1 MEPTTAIRGDYSIT
15 TDQRLFD
22 FSRIHAFLAT
32 ESYWAKNIPLELVR
46 KSAAN
51 SLSFGVFFQQQQVG
65 FARVITDYATTA
77 YLADVYIEEGYR
89 GHGLAKWLM
98 EQITGHPELQG
109 LRRWVL
115 LTADAHG
122 LYAQYGWKPI
132 AKPEMW
138 MEHHTPNAYAGK
150 S

>member
-1 MEPTTAIRGDYSIT
+1 MKITTNTQGDYTIT
-15 TDQRLFD
+15 TDQKRFD
-22 FSRIHAFLAT
+22 FTRIHAFLAT
-32 ESYWAKNIPLELVR
+32 QSYWAKNIPLELVR

-51 SLSFGVFFQQQQVG
+51 SLSFGVFYQQQQVG

-77 YLADVYIEEGYR
+77 YLADVYIEEAHR
-89 GHGLAKWLM
+89 GQGLAKWLM
-98 EQITGHPELQG
+98 EQILSHPELQG

-122 LYAQYGWKPI
+122 LYAQFGWKPI

-138 MEHHTPNAYAGK
+138 MEQHTPNAYSSK
-150 S
+150 D